1 MASDK
6 MKTPR
11 GTAVFPALHRPDTKF
26 DENGSYKADLRLDP
40 SNPGVQKFLSK
51 LDALYKGHMGKVHPK
66 NADSSNKNALYY
78 AEADKETGEPTG
90 FVVVKMRVKNKI
102 SKRSGELWDRRPAQ
116 FDAKGRPIGSPKQV
130 GGGTTMIVSFEPY
143 CWVNGATKGVSLQ
156 PLAIQII
163 DLKEWNNERDA
174 ADYGFGEEDGYE
186 EEDGGF
192 GDESGGDDE
201 IDAAGA
207 GDDDTADY

>member
-1 MASDK
+1 MEIIHMASEK

-11 GTAVFPALHRPDTKF
+11 GIAVFPALHRPDTKF

-51 LDALYKGHMGKVHPK
+51 IDALYKSHMGKAHPK

-116 FDAKGRPIGSPKQV
+116 FDAKGRPIGNPKQV
-130 GGGTTMIVSFEPY
+130 GGGTVMIVSFEPY

-163 DLKEWNNERDA
+163 ELKEWNNERDA
-174 ADYGFGEEDGYE
+174 ADYGFG
-186 EEDGGF
+186 
-192 GDESGGDDE
+192 DETGGDDE
-201 IDAAGA
+201 IDASGA
-207 GDDDTADY
+207 DDDDADY

>member
-26 DENGSYKADLRLDP
+26 DENGSYKADLRFDP
-40 SNPGVQKFLSK
+40 SSPGVEKFLSK
-51 LDALYKGHMGKVHPK
+51 IDALYKAHMGKAHPK

-78 AEADKETGEPTG
+78 AETDKETGEPTG
-90 FVVVKMRVKNKI
+90 SVVLKLRVKNKI

-116 FDAKGRPIGSPKQV
+116 FDAKGRPIGTPKQV
-130 GGGTTMIVSFEPY
+130 GGGTVMIVSFEPY

-163 DLKEWNNERDA
+163 ELKEWNNERDA
-174 ADYGFGEEDGYE
+174 SAYGFGEEEGYE
-186 EEDGGF
+186 AEDGGF
-192 GDESGGDDE
+192 GDETAGDDE
-201 IDAAGA
+201 IDAAGS
-207 GDDDTADY
+207 DDDAADY